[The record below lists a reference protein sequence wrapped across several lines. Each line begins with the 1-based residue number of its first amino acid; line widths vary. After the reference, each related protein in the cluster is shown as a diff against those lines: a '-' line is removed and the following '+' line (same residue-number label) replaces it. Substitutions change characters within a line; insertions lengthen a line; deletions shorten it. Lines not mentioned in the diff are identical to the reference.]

1 MKKFDVLRVLM
12 TLLAFAGL
20 YLGSKH
26 SLVILCIALGF
37 GATFLAVGI
46 LKSAEEKRKN
56 DEKNDS
62 QKPIFTGKTVTLV
75 LHDGIQIT
83 GKIDRE
89 PEDCIAFVM
98 LSDAQIEDNSAVVPS
113 DQVYDNVAIPLEN
126 VQSFLLRNL
135 DRV

>member
-1 MKKFDVLRVLM
+1 M
-12 TLLAFAGL
+12 TVLAFAGL

-37 GATFLAVGI
+37 GVTFLAVGI
-46 LKSAEEKRKN
+46 LKSREKRRKN
-56 DEKNDS
+56 DEKDS
-62 QKPIFTGKTVTLV
+62 QRPIFTGKTVTLV
-75 LHDGIQIT
+75 LHDGVQIT

-98 LSDAQIEDNSAVVPS
+98 LSDAHIEDDSAAIPS
-113 DQVYDNVAIPLEN
+113 DQVYDNVAIPLEK